1 MIQGINA
8 IRATITPNISHILRN
23 GKTSIPVRPLNSVY
37 AHFKHFI
44 AVPSNDTGAQ
54 VPITK
59 IRIIDNLIERL
70 VRLRGKGSGNL
81 TVYKIDEEN
90 IDPLIES
97 LEQDLRNSLL
107 AQKPSFTGLFP
118 ETGMLINT
126 FA

>member
-1 MIQGINA
+1 MIQAINA
-8 IRATITPNISHILRN
+8 VMTTLTPNINQILQN
-23 GKTSIPVRPLNSVY
+23 GRTSVPVRPLNSVY
-37 AHFKHFI
+37 AHFKHFVG
-44 AVPSNDTGAQ
+44 VPSKDTRAQ

-59 IRIIDNLIERL
+59 IRILDNLIERL
-70 VRLRGKGSGNL
+70 VRLREKGSGNL
-81 TVYKIDEEN
+81 TVHKIDEEN